1 MNDTLSG
8 FVSIVGRPN
17 VGKSTILNRLIG
29 EKISIVSDKPQ
40 TTRTNI
46 IGIYTENNAQ
56 IVFIDTPGIQSP
68 KNKLGE
74 FMSKEADNSV
84 KDTDLIICVTDTSNY
99 IGKKD
104 KKIISDLEQI
114 KNIPKI
120 LVINKIDT
128 ILRENVL
135 PLIKMYNDT
144 KIFEEI
150 IPLSAKTGSNMQ
162 ELINVII
169 PYLKNEPWYYPDDAI
184 TDAPIKSIVSEII
197 REKVLMYT
205 TEEIPHGIMVIINSM
220 HRRKDNVTDIAA
232 IIYCEKE
239 SHKSILIGKGAHKIK
254 GIGMSAR
261 KDIETLIQTPVNLK
275 LVVRVK
281 HNWRDNERLIK
292 NFGFDKKEF

>member
-135 PLIKMYNDT
+135 PLIEMYNDT

-169 PYLKNEPWYYPDDAI
+169 PYLKNEPWYYPGDAI

-220 HRRKDNVTDIAA
+220 HRRKDNVTDIDA
-232 IIYCEKE
+232 IVYCEKE

-261 KDIETLIQTPVNLK
+261 KDIENLIQTPVNLK

>member
-8 FVSIVGRPN
+8 FVSIIGRPN

-135 PLIKMYNDT
+135 PLIEMYNDT

-162 ELINVII
+162 ELINIII

-220 HRRKDNVTDIAA
+220 HRRKDNVTDIDA

>member
-135 PLIKMYNDT
+135 PLIEMYNDT

-220 HRRKDNVTDIAA
+220 HRRKDNVTDIDA

-261 KDIETLIQTPVNLK
+261 KDIENLIQTPVNLK

-292 NFGFDKKEF
+292 NFGFDKKDF

>member
-135 PLIKMYNDT
+135 PLIEMYNDT

-220 HRRKDNVTDIAA
+220 HRRKDNVTDIDA
-232 IIYCEKE
+232 IVYCEKE

-261 KDIETLIQTPVNLK
+261 KDIENLIQTPVNLK

>member
-135 PLIKMYNDT
+135 PLIEMYNDT

-220 HRRKDNVTDIAA
+220 HRRKDNITDIDA

-261 KDIETLIQTPVNLK
+261 KDIENLIQTPVNLK

-292 NFGFDKKEF
+292 NFGFDKKDF

>member
-220 HRRKDNVTDIAA
+220 HRRKDNVTDIDA

-261 KDIETLIQTPVNLK
+261 KDIETLIQTPINLK

>member
-135 PLIKMYNDT
+135 PLIEMYNDT

-220 HRRKDNVTDIAA
+220 HRRKDNVTDIDA

>member
-135 PLIKMYNDT
+135 PLIEMYNDT

>member
-220 HRRKDNVTDIAA
+220 HRRKDNVTDIDA

>member
-135 PLIKMYNDT
+135 PLIEMYNDT

-220 HRRKDNVTDIAA
+220 HRRKDNVTDIDA

-261 KDIETLIQTPVNLK
+261 KDIENLIQTPVNLK